1 MMFGK
6 DETTEER
13 LGKKFWKEI
22 SSHNGFV
29 MLGLQGVENSRTR
42 PMTAQVLKSDDAD
55 SEDPGQIYFFASR
68 SEDLVRDMGTSH
80 PAIATFASKGHG
92 LFAHI
97 HGTLILD
104 DDPAVID
111 ALWNPII
118 ASWFKDGK
126 SDPDLAL
133 IRFDTVK
140 ADVWEAK
147 ALETLKAAA
156 MKMVFDVDP
165 GKEAQKEHQAAVEL

>member
-6 DETTEER
+6 DDNTEER
-13 LGKKFWKEI
+13 LGKKFWEEI
-22 SSHNGFV
+22 SGHNGFV

-42 PMTAQVLKSDDAD
+42 PMTAQVLKRDDAD
-55 SEDPGQIYFFASR
+55 KNDPGTIYFFASK
-68 SEDLVRDMGTSH
+68 SEDLVKDMGQSH
-80 PAIATFASKGHG
+80 PAIATFASKGHD

-97 HGTLILD
+97 HGSLVLD
-104 DDPAVID
+104 NNPAVID
-111 ALWNPII
+111 ELWNPII
-118 ASWFKDGK
+118 ASWFEDGK

-140 ADVWEAK
+140 ADVWEAS
-147 ALETLKAAA
+147 AFETLKAAA

-165 GKEAQKEHQAAVEL
+165 GKEHQKDHQAAVEL